1 MNALREK
8 LMEEIAPLLV
18 RCKTA
23 KEYTMQ
29 VYSLCEKNSLQKK
42 CRELAEKF
50 TETGDLVKA
59 KEFEK
64 IYPALMDLLDQIY
77 GLIGEDPLSLDE
89 FIQILRR
96 VFRRSRSERSRKC
109 RSGCGRRYGTDPFKK
124 IKALFSLVL
133 TTG

>member
-1 MNALREK
+1 
-8 LMEEIAPLLV
+8 
-18 RCKTA
+18 
-23 KEYTMQ
+23 MQ

-89 FIQILRR
+89 FIQIFEAGVSEIQIGTIPQNVDQVVVGDMERTRLK
-96 VFRRSRSERSRKC
+96 RSKHC
-109 RSGCGRRYGTDPFKK
+109 FPWC
-124 IKALFSLVL
+124 
-133 TTG
+133 

>member
-89 FIQILRR
+89 FIQIFEAGVSEIQIGTIPQNVDQVVVGDMERTRLK
-96 VFRRSRSERSRKC
+96 RSKHC
-109 RSGCGRRYGTDPFKK
+109 FPWC
-124 IKALFSLVL
+124 
-133 TTG
+133 

>member
-1 MNALREK
+1 
-8 LMEEIAPLLV
+8 
-18 RCKTA
+18 
-23 KEYTMQ
+23 MQ

-96 VFRRSRSERSRKC
+96 VFRRSRSERSRKMSI
-109 RSGCGRRYGTDPFKK
+109 R
-124 IKALFSLVL
+124 LW
-133 TTG
+133 